1 MRIELINYRI
11 GHFFYKRKMK
21 SIGKFFSILNRLI
34 FSSWV
39 PASATIGKN
48 VTLGYWGLGIV
59 IHSNSVIGDNC
70 LIGQNVTIGRN
81 FGDKKVPVIGNNVY
95 IGAGS
100 VIFGEIFI
108 GDNVIIGSNS
118 VVNKSIPPNTIVAG
132 NPAKVIKKSNV
143 PYWEYDKRKSK
154 LFIILDLINNIGGRY
169 ITFRIIYLIKIK
181 LGFLKRKFPIN
192 TPTKEF
198 ISLEK
203 WKRLNIPFFL
213 PDSTTSIYKIED
225 KEHLQHKRDEIVS
238 NTFTYFS
245 SMKYNLGPNYD
256 WITNPDT
263 GYKYDI
269 NKHWSEIED
278 FSVEAGDIKYVWEKA
293 RFTFVYY
300 VIRYD
305 YHFNKDS
312 SKFVF
317 GQIEDFI
324 DKNPINQGPNYKCSQ
339 EISLRIMNWSFA
351 LFFYKESKY
360 LTEELFQKI
369 INSIYWQLHHVYH
382 NINFS
387 RIAVR
392 NNHAITETAMLY
404 LSKYLFPFIPDTEE
418 WSKKG
423 KKWLLKEID
432 YQIYE
437 DGSYLQFSHNY
448 HRVVIQILTWV
459 LKINELNN
467 IHFDS
472 NLFDK
477 FKKTLVFL
485 YNHQDDQTGWLSNYG
500 NNDGALFFPLNNN
513 HYRDFRPQL
522 QAFGLLLGF
531 KLYNQLYEDSFW
543 YGLDNVGEKV
553 EKDSLLNYTIGGFY
567 GFREKDVLTTIRCGA
582 YKDRPSQA
590 DALHLDIWYKGENI
604 LFDPG
609 TYKYNTDE
617 KYIKFYNGTKGH
629 NTLSIGQYDQMLR
642 GPRFIWFYW
651 TKHALLK

>member
-1 MRIELINYRI
+1 M
-11 GHFFYKRKMK
+11 
-21 SIGKFFSILNRLI
+21 
-34 FSSWV
+34 
-39 PASATIGKN
+39 T
-48 VTLGYWGLGIV
+48 
-59 IHSNSVIGDNC
+59 
-70 LIGQNVTIGRN
+70 
-81 FGDKKVPVIGNNVY
+81 
-95 IGAGS
+95 
-100 VIFGEIFI
+100 
-108 GDNVIIGSNS
+108 
-118 VVNKSIPPNTIVAG
+118 
-132 NPAKVIKKSNV
+132 IKKTKFLKTSNL
-143 PYWEYDKRKSK
+143 
-154 LFIILDLINNIGGRY
+154 LFNMGGRY

-181 LGFLKRKFPIN
+181 LGFLKRKFPVNPPI
-192 TPTKEF
+192 KKF
-198 ISLEK
+198 ISFEK

-213 PDSTTSIYKIED
+213 PNITDAIFKIED
-225 KEHLQHKRDEIVS
+225 DEKDQLKQKRNEIV
-238 NTFTYFS
+238 NNVFTFFS
-245 SMKYNLGPNYD
+245 STKFNFSEDYD

-263 GYKYDI
+263 GYKYNI

-278 FSVEAGDIKYVWEKA
+278 FSTEAGDIKYVWEKA
-293 RFTFVYY
+293 RFTFVYD

-317 GQIEDFI
+317 GQIEQFI

-351 LFFYKESKY
+351 LFYYKQSRY
-360 LTEELFQKI
+360 LTSELFDKI
-369 INSIYWQLHHVYH
+369 LNSIYWQLLHVYK

-392 NNHAITETAMLY
+392 NNHAITETSMLY
-404 LSKYLFPFIPDTEE
+404 LSKYLFPFIPETEK

-423 KKWLLKEID
+423 GKWLLKEID

-459 LKINELNN
+459 LRINELNN
-467 IHFDS
+467 IRFNS
-472 NLFDK
+472 KVFDK
-477 FKKTLVFL
+477 LKKTLLFL
-485 YNHQDDQTGWLSNYG
+485 YNHQDDQTGWLPNYG

-522 QAFGLLLGF
+522 QVFGLLLGI
-531 KLYNQLYEDSFW
+531 KLYDQLYEDAFW
-543 YGLDNVGEKV
+543 YGLDNVGERI
-553 EKDSLLNYTIGGFY
+553 EKETLLNYTIGGFY
-567 GFREKDVLTTIRCGA
+567 GFREKDILTTIRCA
-582 YKDRPSQA
+582 TYKDRPSQA
-590 DALHLDIWYKGENI
+590 DALNLDIWYKGENI

-617 KYIKFYNGTKGH
+617 KFLKFYTGTKGH

-651 TKHALLK
+651 TKHAKAQVEEYDDRFEFVGEIKGFPLLGRHLVHKRKVIKYRDKPLWRIIDQTNYYGEEPIRLHWNVNPNFKHLIDIMAKDSFGNHLKFEKEQGWYSELYGVKENFDQLVCNLNGNYCETIIQIIE